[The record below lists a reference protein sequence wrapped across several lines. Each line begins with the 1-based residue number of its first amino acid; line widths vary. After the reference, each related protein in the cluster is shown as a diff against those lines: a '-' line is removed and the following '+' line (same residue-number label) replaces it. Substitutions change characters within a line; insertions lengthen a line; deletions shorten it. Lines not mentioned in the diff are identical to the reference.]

1 MRGRRRP
8 PNTMST
14 DYELRQRIEAVSD
27 VEGNEDD
34 LLTVAIPPGAAVG
47 ETLERVEEDH
57 AEAEYIDSDESSK
70 DRRAVLDQAR
80 QRLHDYDGTP
90 ENGLVLYVGALEG
103 EDGVVEYV
111 FDDLPGRV
119 AESTYRWDNE
129 FAVEALESA
138 ADDDPIYGLLVV
150 ERGGAALG
158 ELDGERVEV
167 VETVESEVMGKTK
180 AGGQSADRFERE
192 RERQKESFFQAV
204 ADEAERA
211 FLEGDDPTVDG
222 LLVGGT
228 TVTVDEFTDGDYLD
242 HRLADAT
249 VGGTF
254 SVEYASEQGLRELAE
269 TGREAVAEA
278 ERAGVRETLERF
290 REELH
295 DDGEAVYGDDRVD
308 EALEYDA
315 VETVLVSGDRPVET
329 IRDYEER
336 TEREGGE
343 VVVVPPETEHGARF
357 DETFGVA
364 ALLRFPIE

>member
-1 MRGRRRP
+1 M
-8 PNTMST
+8 NT
-14 DYELRQRIEAVSD
+14 DYELRERIEAVSD
-27 VEGNEDD
+27 AEGDEND
-34 LLTVAIPPGAAVG
+34 LLTVAIPPEASVG

-70 DRRAVLDQAR
+70 DRRAVLDRAR
-80 QRLHDYDGTP
+80 QLLHDYDETP
-90 ENGLVLYVGALEG
+90 ENGLVLYVGAV
-103 EDGVVEYV
+103 EDEDDVVEYV

-119 AESTYRWDNE
+119 AEPTFEWTNE
-129 FAVEALESA
+129 FDVEALEAA
-138 ADDDPIYGLLVV
+138 ADEESTYGLLVV

-158 ELDGERVEV
+158 ELEGERVEV
-167 VETVESEVMGKTK
+167 LETVESGVMGKTK

-192 RERQKESFFQAV
+192 RERQKESFFQEV
-204 ADEAERA
+204 ADEAERV
-211 FLEGDDPTVDG
+211 FLAGEEPAVDG

-254 SVEYASEQGLRELAE
+254 AVEYASEQGLRELAE
-269 TGREAVAEA
+269 TGREAVEDADQA
-278 ERAGVRETLERF
+278 DARAVLERF

-295 DDGEAVYGDDRVD
+295 DDGEVVYGDDRVD

-315 VETVLVSGDRPVET
+315 AETVLVSGDRPVES